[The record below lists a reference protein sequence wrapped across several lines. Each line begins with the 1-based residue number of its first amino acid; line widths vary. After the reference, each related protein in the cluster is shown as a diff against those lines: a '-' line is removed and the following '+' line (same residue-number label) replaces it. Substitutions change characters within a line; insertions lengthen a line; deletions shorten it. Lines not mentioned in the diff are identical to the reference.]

1 MSRVKK
7 QLSGLSVLFGL
18 EFLSLVF
25 LTNGTF
31 PWSAQHVSPL
41 LKVASHAHAKTIK
54 LYSPAGTDDRLVPE
68 RDGEPK
74 PGSEVFLTAK
84 ENLGISLTGLVVSPL
99 YFRTI
104 LVPKVSRYI
113 FKSVL
118 NL

>member
-25 LTNGTF
+25 LTNRAF
-31 PWSAQHVSPL
+31 SWSTQHVSPL
-41 LKVASHAHAKTIK
+41 LKAASHAHTRTIK
-54 LYSPAGTDDRLVPE
+54 SYSSARIDDRLVLE
-68 RDGEPK
+68 SDGEPK
-74 PGSEVFLTAK
+74 PSPEVFLTAK
-84 ENLGISLTGLVVSPL
+84 ENFGISLRSLVLSSL
-99 YFRTI
+99 YCRTI

-113 FKSVL
+113 SKSVL